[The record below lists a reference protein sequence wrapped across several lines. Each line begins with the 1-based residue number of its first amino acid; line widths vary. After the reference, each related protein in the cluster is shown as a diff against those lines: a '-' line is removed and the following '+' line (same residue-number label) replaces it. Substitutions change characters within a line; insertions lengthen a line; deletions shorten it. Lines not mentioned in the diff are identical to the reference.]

1 MTNGH
6 AHQAQGPDA
15 PVRGGIAASLGR
27 FATRTL
33 DVLLPPQCLRCGA
46 MVDAP
51 GVLCAPC
58 WERIV
63 FLGPPECDACGLPF
77 EYDAG
82 EGALCGACTRKRPPY
97 RRARAAMVYDDASRR
112 LVLAFKHGDR
122 TDTAPAF
129 GRWLVRAGGDLIA
142 DADLVA
148 PVPLHWTR
156 LFARRYNQAALLGHA
171 VGRLAGI
178 PVVPD
183 VLVRHRRTPSQGRL
197 SPSARHRNLRG
208 AFAAPRSRVAAIK
221 GRRVLLVD
229 DVLTTGATAA
239 ACTRT
244 LLRAGARAVDVLTL
258 ARVVRAAV

>member
-1 MTNGH
+1 
-6 AHQAQGPDA
+6 
-15 PVRGGIAASLGR
+15 
-27 FATRTL
+27 
-33 DVLLPPQCLRCGA
+33 
-46 MVDAP
+46 
-51 GVLCAPC
+51 
-58 WERIV
+58 
-63 FLGPPECDACGLPF
+63 
-77 EYDAG
+77 
-82 EGALCGACTRKRPPY
+82 
-97 RRARAAMVYDDASRR
+97 
-112 LVLAFKHGDR
+112 

-142 DADLVA
+142 DADVVA

-171 VGRLAGI
+171 VGRCAGI

-183 VLVRHRRTPSQGRL
+183 ALVRHRRTPSQGRL

-208 AFAAPRSRVAAIK
+208 AFAVPRSRMAAIK

-229 DVLTTGATAA
+229 DVLTTGATAS

-258 ARVVRAAV
+258 ARVVRPVV

>member
-1 MTNGH
+1 MMNGQGH
-6 AHQAQGPDA
+6 GAHGPDT
-15 PVRGGIAASLGR
+15 PVRGRVAAALGR
-27 FATRTL
+27 FAARTL

-63 FLGPPECDACGLPF
+63 FLGPPECDSCGLPF

-82 EGALCGACTRKRPPY
+82 EGALCGACARQRPPY

-142 DADLVA
+142 DADVVA

-178 PVVPD
+178 GGVCHRAQVDGVAVAGQRHEATSTVAGVALDHLKAQELVEGHGSLD
-183 VLVRHRRTPSQGRL
+183 VSYRE
-197 SPSARHRNLRG
+197 
-208 AFAAPRSRVAAIK
+208 
-221 GRRVLLVD
+221 
-229 DVLTTGATAA
+229 
-239 ACTRT
+239 
-244 LLRAGARAVDVLTL
+244 VDVPYPLQL
-258 ARVVRAAV
+258 DGHVYPPM

>member
-1 MTNGH
+1 MINGH
-6 AHQAQGPDA
+6 AREAQDRSTPA
-15 PVRGGIAASLGR
+15 RGGVAASVGR

-58 WERIV
+58 WDRIV
-63 FLGPPECDACGLPF
+63 FLGPPECHSCGLPF

-82 EGALCGACTRKRPPY
+82 EGALCGACARKRPPY
-97 RRARAAMVYDDASRR
+97 RRARAAMVYDNASRR

-142 DADLVA
+142 DADVVA

-156 LFARRYNQAALLGHA
+156 LFQRRYNQAALLAHV
-171 VGRLAGI
+171 VGRETGLEVI
-178 PVVPD
+178 PD
-183 VLVRHRRTPSQGRL
+183 LLQRRRRTAPMGRKG
-197 SPSARHRNLRG
+197 PAARRRLLRG
-208 AFAAPRSRVAAIK
+208 AFRVHPARRRALQ

-229 DVLTTGATAA
+229 DVLTTGATAG
-239 ACTRT
+239 ACART
-244 LLRAGARAVDVLTL
+244 LVGAGAEAADVLTL
-258 ARVVRAAV
+258 ARVVREAL